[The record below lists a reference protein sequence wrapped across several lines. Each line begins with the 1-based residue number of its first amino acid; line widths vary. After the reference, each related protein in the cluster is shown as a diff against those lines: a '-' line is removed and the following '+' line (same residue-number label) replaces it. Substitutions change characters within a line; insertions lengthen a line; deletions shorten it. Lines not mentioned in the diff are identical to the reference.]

1 MGALIAGFLLSASL
15 ILAIGAQNAFVLRQG
30 LKGQHVGAVVAI
42 CILSEAI
49 LIFTGVIGFGALAE
63 ALPAAEQ
70 LIRWAGALFLVAY
83 GFRSLRSAL
92 GPDQVLTAA
101 GDGGGSLK
109 SAVLTC
115 LALTWLNPH
124 VYLDTVVFLGSVAAQ
139 YGAGRYLFGLGA
151 ITASALFF
159 VLLGYGGRLL
169 QPVFATPL
177 AWRLL
182 DGAMALLMWGLAAI
196 LFLG

>member
-1 MGALIAGFLLSASL
+1 MAAATAGFLLSLSL

-30 LKGQHVGAVVAI
+30 LKGRHVGPVVAI

-49 LIFTGVIGFGALAE
+49 LIFTGVIGFGALSE
-63 ALPAAEQ
+63 ALPSAER
-70 LIRWAGALFLVAY
+70 LIRWAGAIFLIAY
-83 GFRSLRSAL
+83 GFRSLRAAL
-92 GPDQVLTAA
+92 GPPQSLEAS
-101 GDGGGSLK
+101 GEGGETLL

-139 YGAGRYLFGLGA
+139 YGPDRFLFGTGA
-151 ITASALFF
+151 ITASAIFF
-159 VLLGYGGRLL
+159 VLLGYGGRML
-169 QPVFATPL
+169 QPIFATPL

-182 DGAMALLMWGLAAI
+182 DGAMALLMWGLAAL
-196 LFLG
+196 LFLS